1 MVDTSVKKNAVLNVI
16 KQACSILF
24 PLITYPYVS
33 RVLGSTSYGIYSF
46 ADSIVSYAVLIAGLG
61 ISTYAIREGSPIR
74 DNQKKINQFSSEI
87 FSINVIST
95 IVAYLLL
102 FFSIFVS
109 TKIMAD
115 RNVIFVRSI
124 MIILTTI
131 GVDWI
136 NNIYED
142 FSYITIRY
150 IVFQTIS
157 LVLMFAFVRS
167 TRDIIIYTFI
177 TVIAAA
183 GGNVLNVFYVR
194 KYVRIKF
201 VLRGLSKHI
210 KPIIILF
217 ANNVAVAIYVNS
229 DITMLGF
236 YVTNSQVGIYALAS
250 KIYNLAKL
258 MINALIIALMPR
270 LSYIINDKEKYQQY
284 AKVILK
290 YLVVISLPIVSG
302 FVFLS
307 KQIIFLVG
315 SEEYISGA
323 FSLGILAFA
332 IIGAIGGSFFS
343 NCILIEH
350 KEENFILIATS
361 ISAFLNI
368 ALNFLLIP
376 KFGING
382 AALTTLI
389 AETIACILEAF
400 YAKRYVPLRKL
411 FSGEMIYSIIGSLL
425 VAIICYLTT
434 SVVNDSVVSLIIAG
448 VLSIGI
454 YILVIMCNSNIRRDV
469 LSFFK

>member
-167 TRDIIIYTFI
+167 TRDILIYTFI

-229 DITMLGF
+229 DITMLVF

-368 ALNFLLIP
+368 AFNFLLIP

>member
-1 MVDTSVKKNAVLNVI
+1 
-16 KQACSILF
+16 
-24 PLITYPYVS
+24 
-33 RVLGSTSYGIYSF
+33 
-46 ADSIVSYAVLIAGLG
+46 
-61 ISTYAIREGSPIR
+61 
-74 DNQKKINQFSSEI
+74 
-87 FSINVIST
+87 
-95 IVAYLLL
+95 
-102 FFSIFVS
+102 
-109 TKIMAD
+109 
-115 RNVIFVRSI
+115 
-124 MIILTTI
+124 
-131 GVDWI
+131 
-136 NNIYED
+136 
-142 FSYITIRY
+142 
-150 IVFQTIS
+150 
-157 LVLMFAFVRS
+157 MFAFVRS
-167 TRDIIIYTFI
+167 TRDILIYTFI

-343 NCILIEH
+343 
-350 KEENFILIATS
+350 
-361 ISAFLNI
+361 
-368 ALNFLLIP
+368 P
-376 KFGING
+376 K
-382 AALTTLI
+382 LQ
-389 AETIACILEAF
+389 
-400 YAKRYVPLRKL
+400 
-411 FSGEMIYSIIGSLL
+411 
-425 VAIICYLTT
+425 
-434 SVVNDSVVSLIIAG
+434 D
-448 VLSIGI
+448 
-454 YILVIMCNSNIRRDV
+454 
-469 LSFFK
+469 

>member
-167 TRDIIIYTFI
+167 TRDILIYTFI

-270 LSYIINDKEKYQQY
+270 LSYIINDK
-284 AKVILK
+284 
-290 YLVVISLPIVSG
+290 
-302 FVFLS
+302 
-307 KQIIFLVG
+307 
-315 SEEYISGA
+315 
-323 FSLGILAFA
+323 GI
-332 IIGAIGGSFFS
+332 
-343 NCILIEH
+343 
-350 KEENFILIATS
+350 
-361 ISAFLNI
+361 
-368 ALNFLLIP
+368 P
-376 KFGING
+376 
-382 AALTTLI
+382 
-389 AETIACILEAF
+389 
-400 YAKRYVPLRKL
+400 RK
-411 FSGEMIYSIIGSLL
+411 
-425 VAIICYLTT
+425 
-434 SVVNDSVVSLIIAG
+434 
-448 VLSIGI
+448 
-454 YILVIMCNSNIRRDV
+454 
-469 LSFFK
+469 

>member
-167 TRDIIIYTFI
+167 TRDILIYTFI

-368 ALNFLLIP
+368 AFNFLLIP

>member
-425 VAIICYLTT
+425 VSIICYLTT

>member
-115 RNVIFVRSI
+115 RKVIFVRSI

-167 TRDIIIYTFI
+167 TRDILIYTFI

>member
-167 TRDIIIYTFI
+167 TRDILIYTFI

-454 YILVIMCNSNIRRDV
+454 YISYHV
-469 LSFFK
+469 

>member
-167 TRDIIIYTFI
+167 TRDILIYTFI

>member
-74 DNQKKINQFSSEI
+74 DDQKQINQFSSEI

-95 IVAYLLL
+95 FVAYLLL
-102 FFSIFVS
+102 FLSIFVS

-142 FSYITIRY
+142 FSYIIIRY

-167 TRDIIIYTFI
+167 TRDILIYTFI

-201 VLRGLSKHI
+201 VLKGLSKHI
-210 KPIIILF
+210 KPIMILF
-217 ANNVAVAIYVNS
+217 ANNIAVAIYVNS

-270 LSYIINDKEKYQQY
+270 LSYIVNDKEKYQRY
-284 AKVILK
+284 AKLILK

-315 SEEYISGA
+315 SEEYVSGA
-323 FSLGILAFA
+323 LSLSILAFA

-350 KEENFILIATS
+350 KEENLILIATS

-382 AALTTLI
+382 AAITTLI

-400 YAKRYVPLRKL
+400 YAKKHVLLRNL
-411 FSGEMIYSIIGSLL
+411 FSGEMIYSIIGSVL
-425 VAIICYLTT
+425 VAIVCYLTT
-434 SVVNDSVVSLIIAG
+434 SIVNSPIVSLVIAG
-448 VLSIGI
+448 ALSIGI
-454 YILVIMCNSNIRRDV
+454 YMLVIMCDSNIRRDV
-469 LSFFK
+469 LSFLR

>member
-1 MVDTSVKKNAVLNVI
+1 MVDTSIKKNAVLNVI

-167 TRDIIIYTFI
+167 TRDILIYTFI